1 MVTTVLSFTELMWGI
16 KVVTH
21 IRGLAHSKCLT
32 DTGGYNF
39 TIVTLEEFYQNS
51 SHKTNL
57 PYTFFPSILNVLYG
71 PSGFSRRFLISTIPS
86 ESLNPTD
93 QSSNFL
99 LYFWFFPLPC
109 CISLQVKISFL
120 LHPSNVFF
128 RSLENYSRI
137 QICKD
142 KNGLCGDVFLIF
154 KMWITAMVMKFVQ
167 RVIYFKE
174 PGILNQNLW

>member
-1 MVTTVLSFTELMWGI
+1 MLPKRNCWIQNLALPLAWVGYLSSIYLAPHLQMVTTVLSFTELMWGI

-99 LYFWFFPLPC
+99 LYFWFFPLSC
-109 CISLQVKISFL
+109 CLSPSKDFFPLTSL
-120 LHPSNVFF
+120 
-128 RSLENYSRI
+128 
-137 QICKD
+137 
-142 KNGLCGDVFLIF
+142 
-154 KMWITAMVMKFVQ
+154 
-167 RVIYFKE
+167 
-174 PGILNQNLW
+174 